1 MPAVPDLL
9 DRIRKRPGL
18 YIGERS
24 LSALRNAIVGY
35 ELALGVHEILDDETL
50 RLPDDFNDW
59 VAYRL
64 HYKESTS
71 GWKNMIL
78 NVCQDESAAF
88 ERFFQLLDDHA
99 ARKSRVIARVDGLEK
114 AYTCGPQ
121 GDERTERYPRRISLI
136 AYTEDPGFFVVS
148 DEPGYSLPLGNGFF
162 PCLDWFETFTGIPRS
177 RLIVVDAQ
185 TFERWSS
192 NAEPNGERADC

>member
-35 ELALGVHEILDDETL
+35 ELALGVHEIDHDATL

-64 HYKESTS
+64 QYKESTS

-78 NVCQDESAAF
+78 SVCQDELAAF
-88 ERFFQLLDDHA
+88 NRFFQLLDEHA
-99 ARKSRVIARVDGLEK
+99 ARKGRVVARVDGLEK
-114 AYTCGPQ
+114 TYTGGPQ
-121 GDERTERYPRRISLI
+121 GHERTERYPRRISLI
-136 AYTEDPGFFVVS
+136 AYTDDPGFFVVS
-148 DEPGYSLPLGNGFF
+148 DDPAYSLPMGDSFF
-162 PCLDWFETFTGIPRS
+162 PSLDWFETFTGVSRS
-177 RLIVVDAQ
+177 QLTVVDAQ
-185 TFERWSS
+185 TFERWSR
-192 NAEPNGERADC
+192 NAEPNGGSADC